1 MVTRHDAPEMM
12 AQDDAPEMVARDDVT
27 DQASLHARRMMAAL
41 DLPLDTPGLAGTPAR
56 LIAALR
62 ELTAGTREDPGRHL
76 EVTFP
81 PEADKPG
88 IIAVTNLP
96 FISLCEHHLL
106 PFVGS
111 MTVAYLPSPGA
122 PIVGLSKL
130 ARMAQG
136 FAARPQVQER
146 LGEQIAETLHTR
158 VDCLGAACQVAA
170 EHFCMTLRGIKAAG
184 ARMTTVHLKGA
195 FERDPLVREEFLRLR
210 GS

>member
-1 MVTRHDAPEMM
+1 MEDVPEVIAP
-12 AQDDAPEMVARDDVT
+12 AIIA
-27 DQASLHARRMMAAL
+27 DQAPVHARRMMAAL

-56 LIAALR
+56 LVAALR
-62 ELTAGTREDPGRHL
+62 ELTAGMREDPGRHL

-81 PEADKPG
+81 PETDKPG
-88 IIAVTNLP
+88 IIAVTNMP

-106 PFVGS
+106 PFIGN

-146 LGEQIAETLHTR
+146 LGEQIVESLSTR
-158 VDCLGAACQVAA
+158 VDCLGAACQVTA
-170 EHFCMTLRGIKAAG
+170 EHFCMTLRGVKAAG
-184 ARMTTVHLKGA
+184 ARMTTLHVKGA

-210 GS
+210 GA